1 MKNILISDFD
11 NFDFQNMFKSYF
23 GELGVSV
30 SNWSRLFQAMNDEN
44 RNFAYLRYVES
55 GTPIGFIQFTVITF
69 SSGFFEAKAGF
80 IREFWVNG
88 SCRNLGHGG
97 ELLRL
102 AEEYFINNGVYKS
115 ILTTNT
121 AERFYIRHGYVK
133 DVNITAKNGFDVFV
147 KVLR

>member
-30 SNWSRLFQAMNDEN
+30 SNWSRLFKAMNDEN
-44 RNFAYLRYVES
+44 RNLAYLRYDES
-55 GTPIGFIQFTVITF
+55 GHPIGFIQFTVITF

-88 SCRNLGHGG
+88 SCRNQGHGS

-102 AEEYFINNGVYKS
+102 AEEYFINNRVYKS
-115 ILTTNT
+115 ILTTDT

-133 DVNITAKNGFDVFV
+133 DIDITAKNEFDVFV

>member
-1 MKNILISDFD
+1 
-11 NFDFQNMFKSYF
+11 MFKSYF

-44 RNFAYLRYVES
+44 RNLAYLRYDES
-55 GTPIGFIQFTVITF
+55 GCPIGFIQFTVITF

-80 IREFWVNG
+80 IREFWANG
-88 SCRNLGHGG
+88 SCRNQGHGS

-115 ILTTNT
+115 ILTTYT
-121 AERFYIRHGYVK
+121 AERFYIRHGYMK
-133 DVNITAKNGFDVFV
+133 DVDITAKNGFDVFV

>member
-30 SNWSRLFQAMNDEN
+30 SNWSRLFKAMNDEN
-44 RNFAYLRYVES
+44 RNLAYLRYDES
-55 GTPIGFIQFTVITF
+55 GRPIGFIQFTVITF

-80 IREFWVNG
+80 IREFWVN
-88 SCRNLGHGG
+88 SNCRNLGYGS

-102 AEEYFINNGVYKS
+102 AEEYFINNRVYKS
-115 ILTTNT
+115 ILTTDT
-121 AERFYIRHGYVK
+121 AERFYVRHGYVK
-133 DVNITAKNGFDVFV
+133 DIDITAKNEFDVFV

>member
-1 MKNILISDFD
+1 MKDIFIYDF
-11 NFDFQNMFKSYF
+11 NNVDFQNMFKSYF

-30 SNWSRLFQAMNDEN
+30 RDWSRLFQAMNDEN
-44 RNFAYLRYVES
+44 RNLAYLRYDES
-55 GTPIGFIQFTVITF
+55 GCPIGFIQFTVITF
-69 SSGFFEAKAGF
+69 SSGFFETKIGF
-80 IREFWVNG
+80 IREFWVNDE
-88 SCRNLGHGG
+88 CRNLGHGS

-102 AEEYFINNGVYKS
+102 AEKYFISNGIYKS

-133 DVNITAKNGFDVFV
+133 DVDITAKNGYDVFV